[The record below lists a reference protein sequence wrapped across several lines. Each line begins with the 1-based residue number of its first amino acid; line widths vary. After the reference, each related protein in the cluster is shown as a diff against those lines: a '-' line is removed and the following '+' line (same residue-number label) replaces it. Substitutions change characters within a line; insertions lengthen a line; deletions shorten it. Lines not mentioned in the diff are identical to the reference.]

1 MDWNLNDLYGNI
13 KSKKI
18 LNDFSK
24 LDKKALRFNNN
35 FKNKIN
41 NKISPNRLYEAIVE
55 LEKIYEGLGKIS
67 SYASLNFAANTNNE
81 KISQFYQS
89 TSEKVS
95 QIRKN
100 LLFFFIDWNNA

>member
-41 NKISPNRLYEAIVE
+41 NKIYPNRLY
-55 LEKIYEGLGKIS
+55 
-67 SYASLNFAANTNNE
+67 
-81 KISQFYQS
+81 
-89 TSEKVS
+89 
-95 QIRKN
+95 
-100 LLFFFIDWNNA
+100 